1 MKQTIAYIATLF
13 LLNSCGG
20 SSTAVKKEA
29 SPEEPLHSP
38 QPSLYSSETIEDE
51 VDNNTND
58 TPKKDSALE
67 DKAKSKIR
75 VDIYF
80 DPNCS
85 HCHEYSKW
93 LESSGLSKK
102 YAQDV
107 EFKQIC
113 VEMLGLG
120 KDGRCREQYKQDGE
134 DNFLVLFSLCKAS
147 GDEYHCGVP
156 RVFLNGKYIKD
167 RGNIETYI
175 KVEQTILKSQ

>member
-1 MKQTIAYIATLF
+1 MKQTIAYITTLF

-29 SPEEPLHSP
+29 APEESLKESS
-38 QPSLYSSETIEDE
+38 QPSLYSSHTIEDE
-51 VDNNTND
+51 VEEINP
-58 TPKKDSALE
+58 PKKDSALE
-67 DKAKSKIR
+67 DKAKSKIK
-75 VDIYF
+75 VEIYF

-85 HCHEYSKW
+85 HCHEYFNW

-107 EFKQIC
+107 EFKKVC

-120 KDGRCREQYKQDGE
+120 KDGRSREPYGQDGA
-134 DNFLVLFSLCKAS
+134 DNFLVLFSLCRAS
-147 GDEYHCGVP
+147 GDEYRCGVP

-167 RGNIETYI
+167 RGNIERYI
-175 KVEQTILKSQ
+175 KVEQILLKSQ